1 MKQTVTIIFLCN
13 SDYCV
18 DQRPVD
24 YIINICNN
32 IVSFIRGEFE
42 DPDILSLLR
51 VRNLLYQS
59 S

>member
-1 MKQTVTIIFLCN
+1 MKQTVMIIFLCN

-42 DPDILSLLR
+42 DPDILS
-51 VRNLLYQS
+51 
-59 S
+59 